1 MLVQAARNGRRLSS
15 GAGARGKEG
24 NLPPVR
30 LIAALAQGYADG
42 GSAAVNDQTP
52 ARPRRPEVRL
62 EQFPYRMGDI
72 IRFGDLD
79 PQSHVNNAVF
89 STYFETGRVILL
101 RDAKYGL
108 RVDGATFVLAR
119 LEIDFRKEL
128 HWPGTIE
135 IGTAVAEIGR
145 RSFTYAQAIF
155 HGDACAATSRA
166 TMVLIDQATRQ
177 PRALPDDVVARLK
190 DLTLREV

>member
-1 MLVQAARNGRRLSS
+1 M
-15 GAGARGKEG
+15 
-24 NLPPVR
+24 
-30 LIAALAQGYADG
+30 
-42 GSAAVNDQTP
+42 NDQSP
-52 ARPRRPEVRL
+52 ARPRRPEARP
-62 EQFPYRMGDI
+62 EQFPYRTGDI

-89 STYFETGRVILL
+89 ATYFETGRVVLL

-108 RVDGATFVLAR
+108 RVPGATFVLAR

-135 IGTAVAEIGR
+135 IGTGVADVGR

-155 HGDACAATSRA
+155 HEGTCAATSRVI
-166 TMVLIDQATRQ
+166 MVLIDQSTRQ
-177 PRALPDDVVARLK
+177 PRELPDDIVARLK
-190 DLTLREV
+190 DLMVREG

>member
-1 MLVQAARNGRRLSS
+1 M
-15 GAGARGKEG
+15 
-24 NLPPVR
+24 
-30 LIAALAQGYADG
+30 
-42 GSAAVNDQTP
+42 NDQSP
-52 ARPRRPEVRL
+52 ARPHRPQVRPDVRPD
-62 EQFPYRMGDI
+62 QFPYRTGDI